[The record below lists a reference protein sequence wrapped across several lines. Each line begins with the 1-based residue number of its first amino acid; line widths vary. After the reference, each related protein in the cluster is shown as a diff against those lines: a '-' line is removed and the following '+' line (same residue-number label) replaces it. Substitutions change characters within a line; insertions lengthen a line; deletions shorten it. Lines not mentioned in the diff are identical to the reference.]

1 MFFTALFYIKN
12 YLEYRGITI
21 KYCKGRE
28 EYEESFKGIQ
38 TFYDH
43 DDNGHPDPDRKF
55 ILFWYSK
62 CKGGR
67 CRHNPGW

>member
-28 EYEESFKGIQ
+28 EYEE
-38 TFYDH
+38 
-43 DDNGHPDPDRKF
+43 
-55 ILFWYSK
+55 
-62 CKGGR
+62 
-67 CRHNPGW
+67 

>member
-1 MFFTALFYIKN
+1 
-12 YLEYRGITI
+12 LEYRGITI

-62 CKGGR
+62 CKGRGL
-67 CRHNPGW
+67 W